1 MSGAGRPQAETVPV
15 RPGEELP
22 LERLREL
29 LGDLPGDW
37 TALEARQFP
46 GGYSNLT
53 YLLRAGEQAYV
64 LRRAPRGQ
72 VAPGAHDMAR
82 EYRLLKRVAP
92 VLPAAPR
99 PLRLIEDSQVLGAP
113 FYVMERREGMVM
125 RSALPPEYADLPDAP
140 ARMTGALVDTLV
152 RLQAVDLAAAG
163 LSDLGQPEGFNRRQ
177 IEGWAGRWRRARE
190 ALPPGALAPAGELGD
205 ERLMAWLLEH
215 QPAESAHTL
224 VHNDFKLDNLMLH
237 PHDPGRVTAL
247 LDWEMTTLGDPLADL
262 GLLLTY
268 WTLPGA
274 QAEQPGFPDRDE
286 LVGLYAQRSGR
297 DVSGLLWYEL
307 LGDFKLAVIALQ
319 IFVRYQRG
327 QTRDPRFAALG
338 EQASFLIRRA
348 LARTHPLA

>member
-1 MSGAGRPQAETVPV
+1 MTGAAKARSETVPV
-15 RPGEELP
+15 RSGEKLP
-22 LERLREL
+22 LDRLRDL
-29 LGDLPGDW
+29 LADLPGDW
-37 TALEARQFP
+37 VALEVEQFP

-53 YLLRAGEQAYV
+53 YLLQAGEQAYV

-72 VAPGAHDMAR
+72 VVRGAHDMTR
-82 EYRLLKRVAP
+82 EYRLLERLAP

-99 PLRLIEDSQVLGAP
+99 PLLLIEDPEVLGAP
-113 FYVMERREGMVM
+113 FYVMERRQGVVM
-125 RSALPPEYADLPDAP
+125 RAALPPEYAGQPEAP
-140 ARMTGALVDTLV
+140 AQMTRALIDTLV
-152 RLQAVDLAAAG
+152 QLQAVDLTAAG
-163 LSDLGQPEGFNRRQ
+163 LADLGQPEGFNRRQ

-190 ALPPGALAPAGELGD
+190 ALEGSGALAPVGELGD
-205 ERLMAWLLEH
+205 ERLIGWLLEH

-224 VHNDFKLDNLMLH
+224 VHNDFKLDNLMLD
-237 PHDPGRVTAL
+237 PQDPGRVTAL

-274 QAEQPGFPDRDE
+274 QAEQPGFPDRDG
-286 LVGLYAQRSGR
+286 LVALYAERSGR
-297 DVSGLLWYEL
+297 NVSGLLWYEL

-327 QTRDPRFAALG
+327 QTRDPRFAALA

-348 LARTHPLA
+348 LARAEAA